1 MASFGIR
8 HGVGLISKLKIFL
21 YSLQSVIPLTLRKRF
36 DWIDRGLSTLT
47 PDFSGVTIESKG
59 CRYEL
64 IDPES
69 LYIIAFHEDWMEK
82 FLVVNRGDVFLDVGA
97 HLGKYSLPLSRIA
110 SRVVAVEA
118 DPENC
123 ECLKRNIKLNEI
135 ENVTVVN
142 LVAWNRSEVLRFYLA
157 DFKGH
162 GTVKQGLPDRRYVNG
177 YIDMRAEAMDDV
189 LRSLGVSRVD
199 CIKVDVEGAEYEVF
213 RGLRETLTKHRPRI
227 VAEIMKSNVERVLP
241 FMEGLGYD
249 AEPIKGSDTP
259 LQIYYSFNP
268 LGSERNPCYGL
279 SVV

>member
-1 MASFGIR
+1 M
-8 HGVGLISKLKIFL
+8 KIFL